1 MKTSSKIAIAAAAV
15 GAWLLAKK
23 KGVISGIG
31 SAIRNDFY
39 GAIIESEDGNFK
51 VEFSIIPGSGNVRA
65 EIYQRTASFI
75 DPKNYDP
82 QRMVEWFKW
91 GSEYGRDLRTA
102 AIKAGKI
109 VKAQGGTISF
119 DELGITK

>member
-1 MKTSSKIAIAAAAV
+1 MKSSSKIAIVAAGVAAFF
-15 GAWLLAKK
+15 LARK
-23 KGVISGIG
+23 KGIISGIG
-31 SAIRNDFY
+31 RAIRNDFY
-39 GAIIESEDGNFK
+39 GAVIESEDGNFY

-65 EIYQRTASFI
+65 EIYQRTDSFI

-82 QRMVEWFKW
+82 QRMVEWFMW

-119 DELGITK
+119 EELGI